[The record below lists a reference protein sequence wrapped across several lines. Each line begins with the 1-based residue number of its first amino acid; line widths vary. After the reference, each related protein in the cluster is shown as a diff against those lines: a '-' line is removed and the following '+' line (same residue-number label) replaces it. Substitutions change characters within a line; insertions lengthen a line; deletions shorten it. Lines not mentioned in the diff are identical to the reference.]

1 MSTALKDV
9 YSSSF
14 YKTLSQALEPLLPQW
29 DEKNFLK
36 IILTPEF
43 QQMELK
49 QRMSHTVWAMHEV
62 LPKDYKKAVPILLAC
77 IENLKKAK
85 QPEDSYFYMF
95 LPEYVS
101 TYGIDDVTTSLK
113 ALEKITQFTSAE
125 FAIRPFILKYE
136 KEVLPILLQW
146 SLHKNYKV
154 RRLSSEGSRP
164 RLPWAMALPKYKK
177 DPRPILPILEN
188 LKADENEI
196 VRRSVANNLN
206 DISKDNP
213 DVFISIVK
221 KWKGKNPSTDAL
233 LKHASRTLL
242 KAGHKEILSLYGL
255 KADSF
260 SIEKI
265 KVHTPKVV
273 FGQHLHF
280 SCQLTN
286 TIKKPVVMRLEYKI
300 YFQKAN
306 GTLAGKVFKISE
318 REYSPLMSVEIEKKH
333 TIKFITTRQYYE
345 GHHEVAIIV
354 NGIEGERYPFELV
367 MSYE

>member
-14 YKTLSQALEPLLPQW
+14 YKTLSQSLQPLVANW
-29 DEKNFLK
+29 DEKKFLK
-36 IILTPEF
+36 SILTPAF

-62 LPKDYKKAVPILLAC
+62 LPKDFKKSVPILLGC
-77 IENLKKAK
+77 IENLKKAN

-95 LPEYVS
+95 LPEYVA
-101 TYGIDDVTTSLK
+101 TYGINDVQTSLK

-136 KEVLPILLQW
+136 KEVLPVLLQW

-177 DPRPILPILEN
+177 DPRVLLPILEN
-188 LKADENEI
+188 LKSDENEI

-213 DVFISIVK
+213 ELFISVLK
-221 KWKGKNPSTDAL
+221 KWKGKNQQTDAL

-242 KAGHKEILSLYGL
+242 KAGHSEILNLYGL
-255 KADSF
+255 KSDHVTVDKF
-260 SIEKI
+260 
-265 KVHTPKVV
+265 KVHTPKVD
-273 FGQHLHF
+273 FGNHLHF
-280 SCQLTN
+280 SCEVSN
-286 TIKKPVVMRLEYKI
+286 TSKKAATVRLEYKI
-300 YFQKAN
+300 YFMKAN

-318 REYSPLMSVEIEKKH
+318 REYTPQQSIAIDKKH
-333 TIKFITTRQYYE
+333 TIKYITTRQYYE
-345 GHHEVAIIV
+345 GRHEVAIIV
-354 NGIEGERYPFELV
+354 NGKEGERQAFMLK
-367 MSYE
+367 M